1 MADVVVKLSKQGV
14 KEEQMKEILKTI
26 LLMVAI
32 SAFGTMVVLFMI
44 DRYKTYQGERLFF
57 QQYYEQHKESNK

>member
-1 MADVVVKLSKQGV
+1 MKLKT
-14 KEEQMKEILKTI
+14 ILKTI

-32 SAFGTMVVLFMI
+32 TAFCIVAGLFMI

-57 QQYYEQHKESNK
+57 QQYYEQHKEDNK

>member
-1 MADVVVKLSKQGV
+1 
-14 KEEQMKEILKTI
+14 MKEILKTI

-32 SAFGTMVVLFMI
+32 TAFFTAAGLFMI

-57 QQYYEQHKESNK
+57 QQYYEQHKEGNK